1 LIGTYNSW
9 LVALSVVIA
18 AIASYTALDLAGRV
32 SARQGLASRLWL
44 LGGALSMGSGIW
56 AMHFVGMLAFQLAI
70 PLAYDTLLNL
80 LSWLIAA
87 AVSGVALFVVR
98 RPVLTGANL
107 SAGGALMGIGIA
119 SMHYTGMAAMR
130 MSPPIQ
136 YDPVLFVASVMIA
149 AGASLAALWLAFQ
162 LRRKFSR
169 AAVVAKLGSAL
180 VMGLAIAGMHYTGM
194 AAARFAG
201 NSVCLAAAGPSGLHN
216 ETLAVLVGVA
226 TLGVLAVT
234 LILSAVDAHFAAHT
248 AKLADSLRSTN
259 DQLRNVALFDKL
271 TGLPNRLLLEDR
283 LAQAAYRADR
293 GEKQFALMFVD
304 LDRFKPVNDRYGH
317 AVGDALLRT
326 VAQRLA
332 GAVRKQDTVAR
343 TGGDEFVVVLCDI
356 HHAQDAALVAGKVV
370 QELARPF
377 RVDQYDLAISCSI
390 GISVYPQD
398 GRDLA
403 ELMVG
408 ADAAMYRA
416 KRAGASSFEFHA
428 SPLQERQE
436 AP

>member
-1 LIGTYNSW
+1 MTGTYNLW

-18 AIASYTALDLAGRV
+18 TIASYTALDLAGRV
-32 SARQGLASRLWL
+32 SARQGLWSRLWL

-56 AMHFVGMLAFQLAI
+56 AMHFIGMLAFELPI
-70 PLAYDTLLNL
+70 PVAYDTLINMA
-80 LSWLIAA
+80 SWVIAV

-98 RPVLTGANL
+98 RPKLTGSHL
-107 SAGGALMGIGIA
+107 SIGAALMGIGIA

-136 YDPVLFVASVMIA
+136 YDPLLFVASVMIA
-149 AGASLAALWLAFQ
+149 AGASLAALWIAFQ
-162 LRRKFSR
+162 LRQKFSR
-169 AAVVAKLGSAL
+169 IAVLAKLGSAL

-194 AAARFAG
+194 AAAQFAEG
-201 NSVCLAAAGPSGLHN
+201 SVCLAAAGPSGLHN

-234 LILSAVDAHFAAHT
+234 LIVSAVDAHFAAHS
-248 AKLADSLRSTN
+248 AKLADSLRAAN

-283 LAQAAYRADR
+283 LERAAYRADR
-293 GEKQFALMFVD
+293 GGGMFALMFVD

-317 AVGDALLRT
+317 AVGDGLLRS
-326 VAQRLA
+326 VALRLS
-332 GAVRKQDTVAR
+332 GAVRKEDTVAR
-343 TGGDEFVVVLCDI
+343 TGGDEFVVVLGEI
-356 HHAQDAALVAGKVV
+356 REPKDAATVAGKIVG
-370 QELARPF
+370 ELCRSF
-377 RVDQYDLAISCSI
+377 RVEQHELAISCSI
-390 GISVYPQD
+390 GISIYPQD

-403 ELMVG
+403 ALMVS

-428 SPLQERQE
+428 PASEPG
-436 AP
+436 AS